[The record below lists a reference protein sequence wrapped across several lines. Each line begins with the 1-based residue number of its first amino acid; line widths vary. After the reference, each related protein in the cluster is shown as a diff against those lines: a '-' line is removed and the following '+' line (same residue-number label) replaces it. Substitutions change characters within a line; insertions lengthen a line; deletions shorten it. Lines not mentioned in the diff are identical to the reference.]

1 MIMYACV
8 VICLVI
14 FMIIAQ
20 IFQTC
25 IASKGSYLKS
35 ASKCF
40 AKVSQIQNSTH
51 DLYKVKQSL
60 VELILSA

>member
-1 MIMYACV
+1 MIMYASI
-8 VICLVI
+8 VICLMI

-20 IFQTC
+20 VVEIC
-25 IASKGSYLKS
+25 IAFKGSYFKN

-51 DLYKVKQSL
+51 ELYKVKQSL
-60 VELILSA
+60 VELILSV